1 MLCREEENNLH
12 IYSCKFETIR
22 EASDKEWRK
31 LDEVV
36 KNPST
41 PEVGAAFSVGMR
53 SVTGQ
58 SDMTTNRREFS
69 PSKEMETALRSQEQ
83 IGWNQF
89 MFRRIS
95 KHWREIGPNTEYV
108 DRPEIWA
115 TKLINAVIT
124 FGISLWKK
132 RNQIIHG
139 NDGGISK
146 LVLLKTEM
154 TIHSLYEEIFPNCH
168 PSHQWLFQTSLEERL
183 RETHPVSCKKQTV
196 APIFE

>member
-1 MLCREEENNLH
+1 MVTVMKFIHGWLATMKKRSIIGEVATPLCMLCREEENNLH

-58 SDMTTNRREFS
+58 SDMTTYRREFS

-108 DRPEIWA
+108 DRPEI
-115 TKLINAVIT
+115 
-124 FGISLWKK
+124 
-132 RNQIIHG
+132 
-139 NDGGISK
+139 
-146 LVLLKTEM
+146 
-154 TIHSLYEEIFPNCH
+154 
-168 PSHQWLFQTSLEERL
+168 
-183 RETHPVSCKKQTV
+183 
-196 APIFE
+196 